1 VSSLHR
7 ATEPANANAMT
18 TAVKRACDACHRRKV
33 KCDGINP
40 CRNCSASQ
48 LSCTYNAIPQK
59 KGPKGSRAKVI
70 NELKE
75 KERQTSL
82 SAKVQNR
89 LNGINSPP
97 SSPTLAPTPGLLQND
112 MVKACIEFFFA
123 HMYPTMP
130 ILHRQRLEQQ
140 ALYMDQTLDT
150 YCLLTSMCAF
160 VLLQPGMTVPGTDP
174 YSLDSMPGAN
184 IVTSTL
190 LMDEAIKV
198 RKGYDYMDSPTLN
211 SLCTSYFL
219 FGCYYALDLH
229 DKAWFHL
236 REASTLVHMVGMN
249 KEATYMQYDS
259 IESSRRRRLYW
270 LFFVT
275 ERAYALQRGRPLT
288 LQATISPPASN
299 DDPTDPA
306 PHQLTSF
313 IAMVNAFRPY
323 DDGLVNIWSKTRSET
338 SPSFTSSLQKQLQ
351 DVLPPYLND
360 ASAQLSE
367 ISPNQQWLKNMAW
380 QLSMAN
386 PNENDS
392 GLPPYPSPVDIG
404 RDLLPMVGHLPGNL
418 GLPGLRLMEK
428 LFTVTFSLTEA
439 LAMQPTTRTAFTVG
453 PREHLHQILNVLTAL
468 RYGDHRFL
476 PLLLSKVQEAI
487 PKLANPMLQN
497 APEPMVPT
505 CEIDL
510 FDGFGSSS
518 IAPPPMFNDDA
529 YNKFSV
535 SRMDHDSQESGSPT
549 TGGPSSHEMSSPFSP
564 SPGIMSPGVEMS
576 HGLQTDFT
584 SMPEMVMSPISHAP
598 PPNPLN
604 TPGGMNGQQ
613 PQHSQATLSAFQGMN
628 SQMPNLNMNNLNPPP
643 PNINLQS
650 QIHHNPGIG
659 SGMGNGIG
667 QQLGNNGLLSRPQ
680 QPQRANSFAIGGPQI
695 RTVGDFHALQRV
707 NSDMSTMNTL
717 AAMNSMGREMDFNTL
732 AR

>member
-1 VSSLHR
+1 
-7 ATEPANANAMT
+7 MT

-89 LNGINSPP
+89 MNGVNSPP
-97 SSPTLAPTPGLLQND
+97 SSPTLAPTPGLLQNE
-112 MVKACIEFFFA
+112 MVKECIEFFFA

-140 ALYMDQTLDT
+140 ALYMDQSLDT

-174 YSLDSMPGAN
+174 FSLDSMPGAN

-190 LMDEAIKV
+190 LMEETIRV
-198 RKGYDYMDSPTLN
+198 RKGYDHMDSPTLN

-236 REASTLVHMVGMN
+236 RESSTLVHMIGMN
-249 KEATYMQYDS
+249 KESTYMQYDS

-270 LFFVT
+270 LFFVI

-288 LQATISPPASN
+288 LQATINLPAPS

-313 IAMVNAFRPY
+313 ITLVNAFRPY
-323 DDGLVNIWSKTRSET
+323 DDALVNTWSKARNET
-338 SPSFTSSLQKQLQ
+338 PTSYTSALQKQLQ
-351 DVLPPYLND
+351 DVLPPYLNNVQD
-360 ASAQLSE
+360 QLAE
-367 ISPNQQWLKNMAW
+367 IQVNQQWLKNTAW

-404 RDLLPMVGHLPGNL
+404 RDLLPMVSHVPGNL
-418 GLPGLRLMEK
+418 GLPGLRLIEK
-428 LFTVTFSLTEA
+428 LFTVTFSLTEV
-439 LAMQPTTRTAFTVG
+439 LAMQPTSRTPFTVG

-476 PLLLSKVQEAI
+476 PLLLSKVQDAI
-487 PKLANPMLQN
+487 PRLANPMLQN
-497 APEPMVPT
+497 APEPTVA
-505 CEIDL
+505 CDIDI
-510 FDGFGSSS
+510 FDGFGSSGMS
-518 IAPPPMFNDDA
+518 QAPVFNADE
-529 YNKFSV
+529 YNKYSV
-535 SRMDHDSQESGSPT
+535 SRMDDMSQDSGSP
-549 TGGPSSHEMSSPFSP
+549 TGGPSSHEMNSPFASSPP
-564 SPGIMSPGVEMS
+564 IMSPGVDMPHNMQSE
-576 HGLQTDFT
+576 FT
-584 SMPEMVMSPISHAP
+584 SMPEMVMSPMSHAP
-598 PPNPLN
+598 PNSLS
-604 TPGGMNGQQ
+604 TPGGINGQQ
-613 PQHSQATLSAFQGMN
+613 SQHSQTPISPFPGLN
-628 SQMPNLNMNNLNPPP
+628 PQMQSLNMNNLNPPP
-643 PNINLQS
+643 NISLQS
-650 QIHHNPGIG
+650 QVHHNPGHG
-659 SGMGNGIG
+659 SGMGNNLG
-667 QQLGNNGLLSRPQ
+667 QPIGNNGLLSRPQ
-680 QPQRANSFAIGGPQI
+680 PQRANSFAMGGPQL
-695 RTVGDFHALQRV
+695 RTVGDFQALQRV
-707 NSDMSTMNTL
+707 NSDMSTMSSLGLNT
-717 AAMNSMGREMDFNTL
+717 MGRELDFNTL
-732 AR
+732 PR

>member
-1 VSSLHR
+1 
-7 ATEPANANAMT
+7 MT

-89 LNGINSPP
+89 LNGISSPP
-97 SSPTLAPTPGLLQND
+97 SSPTLTPTPGLLQND
-112 MVKACIEFFFA
+112 MVKECIEFFFA

-140 ALYMDQTLDT
+140 ALYMDQSLDT

-174 YSLDSMPGAN
+174 FSLDSMPGAN

-190 LMDEAIKV
+190 LLEETLRV

-211 SLCTSYFL
+211 SLCTSYFT

-236 REASTLVHMVGMN
+236 RESSTLVHMIGMN
-249 KEATYMQYDS
+249 KEPTYMQYDS

-270 LFFVT
+270 LLFAT
-275 ERAYALQRGRPLT
+275 ERAYALQRGRPLS
-288 LQATISPPASN
+288 LQATINLPSPS

-313 IAMVNAFRPY
+313 ITLVTAFRPY
-323 DDGLVNIWSKTRSET
+323 DDALVNTWSKARTET
-338 SPSFTSSLQKQLQ
+338 SASFTTALQKQLQ

-360 ASAQLSE
+360 AQAQLAE
-367 ISPNQQWLKNMAW
+367 IQSNQQWLKNMAW

-404 RDLLPMVGHLPGNL
+404 RDLLPMVSHLPGNL
-418 GLPGLRLMEK
+418 GLPGLRLIEK
-428 LFTVTFSLTEA
+428 LFTVTFSLTEV
-439 LAMQPTTRTAFTVG
+439 LAMQPTSRTPFTVG
-453 PREHLHQILNVLTAL
+453 PREHLHQILNVVTAL

-476 PLLLSKVQEAI
+476 PLLLSKVQDAI

-497 APEPMVPT
+497 APEPTMA

-510 FDGFGSSS
+510 FDGFGTSSVMTQ
-518 IAPPPMFNDDA
+518 APVFNEE
-529 YNKFSV
+529 YKYSV
-535 SRMDHDSQESGSPT
+535 SRMDDVSQDSGSPS
-549 TGGPSSHEMSSPFSP
+549 GGPSSHDMNSPFATSSPA
-564 SPGIMSPGVEMS
+564 IMSPGHEIP
-576 HGLQTDFT
+576 HPLQTDFT
-584 SMPEMVMSPISHAP
+584 SMPEMVMSPMSHAP
-598 PPNPLN
+598 PNSLN
-604 TPGGMNGQQ
+604 TPGGINGQQ
-613 PQHSQATLSAFQGMN
+613 PQHSQTPISPFPGLN
-628 SQMPNLNMNNLNPPP
+628 PQMQNLNMSNLNPS
-643 PNINLQS
+643 PNINHQPQL
-650 QIHHNPGIG
+650 HHNPGLG
-659 SGMGNGIG
+659 NGMGNTLG
-667 QQLGNNGLLSRPQ
+667 QPIGNNGLLSRP
-680 QPQRANSFAIGGPQI
+680 QPQRANSFAIGGPQL
-695 RTVGDFHALQRV
+695 RTVGDFQALQRV
-707 NSDMSTMNTL
+707 NSDMTTMSSLGMNT
-717 AAMNSMGREMDFNTL
+717 MGRELDFNTL
-732 AR
+732 PR

>member
-1 VSSLHR
+1 
-7 ATEPANANAMT
+7 MT

-89 LNGINSPP
+89 MNGIGSPP

-112 MVKACIEFFFA
+112 MVKECIEFFFA

-140 ALYMDQTLDT
+140 ALYVDQTLDT
-150 YCLLTSMCAF
+150 YCLLTSLCAF
-160 VLLQPGMTVPGTDP
+160 VLLQPGMTVPGSDP
-174 YSLDSMPGAN
+174 YSLDTMPGAN

-190 LMDEAIKV
+190 LMEETIRV

-236 REASTLVHMVGMN
+236 RESSTLVHMIGMN

-288 LQATISPPASN
+288 LQATINLPSPS

-306 PHQLTSF
+306 PHQLTPF
-313 IAMVNAFRPY
+313 ITLVNAFRPY
-323 DDGLVNIWSKTRSET
+323 DDALVNSWGKTRNET
-338 SPSFTSSLQKQLQ
+338 SPSYTTSLQKQLQ

-360 ASAQLSE
+360 VQAQLTE
-367 ISPNQQWLKNMAW
+367 IQSNQQWLKNMAW

-404 RDLLPMVGHLPGNL
+404 RDLLPMVSHLPANL
-418 GLPGLRLMEK
+418 GLPGLRLIEK
-428 LFTVTFSLTEA
+428 LFTVTFSLSEV
-439 LAMQPTTRTAFTVG
+439 LAMQPASRPFTVG
-453 PREHLHQILNVLTAL
+453 PREHLHQILNVVTAL

-476 PLLLSKVQEAI
+476 PLLLSKVHDAI
-487 PKLANPMLQN
+487 PRLANPMLQN
-497 APEPMVPT
+497 APEPTVG

-510 FDGFGSSS
+510 FDGFGSSGMS
-518 IAPPPMFNDDA
+518 QAPVFNA
-529 YNKFSV
+529 EEYNKYTV
-535 SRMDHDSQESGSPT
+535 SRIDDMSQESGSP
-549 TGGPSSHEMSSPFSP
+549 TGGPSSHEMNSPFATSSPA
-564 SPGIMSPGVEMS
+564 IMSPGHEIP
-576 HGLQTDFT
+576 HPLQTDFT
-584 SMPEMVMSPISHAP
+584 SMPEMVMSPMSHAP
-598 PPNPLN
+598 PNSLN
-604 TPGGMNGQQ
+604 TPGGINGQQ
-613 PQHSQATLSAFQGMN
+613 RQHSQAPISPFPGLNPQMQNLSN
-628 SQMPNLNMNNLNPPP
+628 INLNPS

-650 QIHHNPGIG
+650 QVHHNPG
-659 SGMGNGIG
+659 MGNNMG
-667 QQLGNNGLLSRPQ
+667 QPIATNGLLSRPQ
-680 QPQRANSFAIGGPQI
+680 AQRANSFAIGGPQL
-695 RTVGDFHALQRV
+695 RTVGDFQALQRV
-707 NSDMSTMNTL
+707 NSDMTPMNTMG
-717 AAMNSMGREMDFNTL
+717 MNTMGRELDFNTL
-732 AR
+732 PR